1 MKKHGV
7 MLFTFVILF
16 LTLGC
21 DLAYGQGEEGN
32 EKEVVTVTLN
42 FSEKGAFG
50 LKNNNANN
58 SQSVPTNITFK
69 VQDLSVSLNGNICY
83 HEGKNTYLRLDWWD
97 NNPGQINISVPKNDT
112 IKSIS
117 ITTARNSQW
126 SNYTVSY
133 MHNQQE
139 ISREYDE
146 KNAKEPIQV
155 NGIDSD
161 HIILTPQKNGKLYLI
176 QITLTITRPK
186 LDATLEEKALDA
198 ESTIK
203 GIVGEN
209 KTLAL
214 NRTFNPSQLYTMC
227 LPFNLS
233 KEMIR
238 GIFGSETKV
247 YSYAGY
253 QNGELSFSTVKENVV
268 KAGMPFLM
276 RSEYYVEQ
284 PTFAGVTVESTTAQI
299 VGGGEWDLCGTFG
312 SYELAADGTQLFLTA
327 KGTLARPEAGL
338 QTMRGFRCYLKK
350 AAGTANASAQLPS
363 VTIDGETNAIKT
375 AEYAAPTSATTRYSL
390 SGMKLNE
397 GCKTANGGIM
407 IIDGKKFITT
417 NR

>member
-1 MKKHGV
+1 

-32 EKEVVTVTLN
+32 EKEEVTVTLD
-42 FSEKGAFG
+42 FTG
-50 LKNNNANN
+50 LNYGLEVNSSKDPPILNNGIIVQNVKVNLSGYIHVNSNN
-58 SQSVPTNITFK
+58 IRLSNYYSV
-69 VQDLSVSLNGNICY
+69 GNSGTI
-83 HEGKNTYLRLDWWD
+83 D
-97 NNPGQINISVPKNDT
+97 ISVPKNDT

-117 ITTARNSQW
+117 ITAKKYEE
-126 SNYTVSY
+126 SNFTVSY
-133 MHNQQE
+133 MHNQKE
-139 ISREYDE
+139 ISKEYDE
-146 KNAKEPIQV
+146 KNPKRPIQV

-161 HIILTPQKNGKLYLI
+161 HIILTPQQNERLYLI

-186 LDATLEEKALDA
+186 LDATLDEKAFDA

-227 LPFNLS
+227 LPFDLS
-233 KEMIR
+233 KDMITD
-238 GIFGSETKV
+238 IFGNETKV

-253 QNGELSFSTVKENVV
+253 QNGELSFSIVKEV

-276 RSEYYVEQ
+276 RPEYYVEQ
-284 PTFAGVTVESTTAQI
+284 PTFAGVTVESTSAQT

-327 KGTLARPEAGL
+327 DGTLAKPKVGS
-338 QTMRGFRCYLKK
+338 QKMRGFRCYLKK
-350 AAGTANASAQLPS
+350 ATGTANASAQLPS

-375 AEYAAPTSATTRYSL
+375 AEYAAPTSGTTAYSL
-390 SGMKLNE
+390 SGMKLNA

>member
-1 MKKHGV
+1 

-32 EKEVVTVTLN
+32 EKEEVTVTLD
-42 FSEKGAFG
+42 FTG
-50 LKNNNANN
+50 LNYGLEVNSSKDPPILNNGIIVQNVKVNLSGYIHVNSNN
-58 SQSVPTNITFK
+58 IRLSNYYSV
-69 VQDLSVSLNGNICY
+69 GNSGTI
-83 HEGKNTYLRLDWWD
+83 D
-97 NNPGQINISVPKNDT
+97 ISVPKNDT

-117 ITTARNSQW
+117 ITAKKYEE
-126 SNYTVSY
+126 SNFTVSY
-133 MHNQQE
+133 MHNQKE
-139 ISREYDE
+139 ISKEYDE
-146 KNAKEPIQV
+146 KNPKRPIQV

-161 HIILTPQKNGKLYLI
+161 HIILTPQQNERLYLI

-186 LDATLEEKALDA
+186 LDATLDEKGENV

-227 LPFNLS
+227 LPFDLS
-233 KEMIR
+233 KDMITE
-238 GIFGSETKV
+238 IFGNETKV
-247 YSYAGY
+247 YSYDGY
-253 QNGELSFSTVKENVV
+253 KNGELSFSIVKEV

-284 PTFAGVTVESTTAQI
+284 PTFAGVTVESTTAQT
-299 VGGGEWDLCGTFG
+299 VCGGEWDLCGTFG

-327 KGTLARPEAGL
+327 DGTLAKPKAASRK
-338 QTMRGFRCYLKK
+338 MRGFRCYLKK
-350 AAGTANASAQLPS
+350 ATGTANASAQLPS
-363 VTIDGETNAIKT
+363 VTIDGETNAIKI
-375 AEYAAPTSATTRYSL
+375 AEYAAPTSATTAYSL
-390 SGMKLNE
+390 SGMKLNA

-407 IIDGKKFITT
+407 IINGKKFITT

>member
-32 EKEVVTVTLN
+32 EKEEVTVTLN
-42 FSEKGAFG
+42 FTNEGAFG

-58 SQSVPTNITFK
+58 NQSVPTNITFK
-69 VQDLSVSLNGNICY
+69 VQDLSVSLRGMICY
-83 HEGKNTYLRLDWWD
+83 HEGENTYLRLDKWY
-97 NNPGQINISVPKNDT
+97 NNPGQINISVPNSALINSVTLGTNGYKIANLNANYRGREKIIDVDAN
-112 IKSIS
+112 K
-117 ITTARNSQW
+117 TA
-126 SNYTVSY
+126 TVSTI
-133 MHNQQE
+133 NSDN
-139 ISREYDE
+139 ISFIE
-146 KNAKEPIQV
+146 K
-155 NGIDSD
+155 G
-161 HIILTPQKNGKLYLI
+161 GKSGDKSFI
-176 QITLTITRPK
+176 TSITLTYTRPK
-186 LDATLEEKALDA
+186 LDATLDEKAFDA

-214 NRTFNPSQLYTMC
+214 NRTFNPYQLYTMC
-227 LPFNLS
+227 LPFDLS
-233 KEMIR
+233 KDMIT
-238 GIFGSETKV
+238 GIFGKETKV
-247 YSYAGY
+247 YSYDGY
-253 QNGELSFSTVKENVV
+253 QNGELSFSTVKEVN
-268 KAGMPFLM
+268 AGMPFLM
-276 RSEYYVEQ
+276 RPEYYVEQ
-284 PTFAGVTVESTTAQI
+284 PTFAGVTVGSTTVQT
-299 VGGGEWDLCGTFG
+299 VCGGEWDLCGTFG
-312 SYELAADGTQLFLTA
+312 SLELVADGTQLFLTA
-327 KGTLARPEAGL
+327 GGTLAKPLAESRK
-338 QTMRGFRCYLKK
+338 MRGFRCYLQKHT
-350 AAGTANASAQLPS
+350 GTVNGSAQLPS

>member
-1 MKKHGV
+1 

-21 DLAYGQGEEGN
+21 DLAYGQEQKEN
-32 EKEVVTVTLN
+32 EKVTVTLD

-50 LKNNNANN
+50 LKNNT
-58 SQSVPTNITFK
+58 SQSVLTDITFK

-97 NNPGQINISVPKNDT
+97 NNPGQINISVPNSALINSVTLGTNDYK
-112 IKSIS
+112 IANLNANYRGREKI
-117 ITTARNSQW
+117 IDVDANQTA
-126 SNYTVSY
+126 TVSTI
-133 MHNQQE
+133 NSDN
-139 ISREYDE
+139 ISFIE
-146 KNAKEPIQV
+146 K
-155 NGIDSD
+155 G
-161 HIILTPQKNGKLYLI
+161 GKSGDKSFI
-176 QITLTITRPK
+176 TSITLTYTRPK
-186 LDATLEEKALDA
+186 LDATLDEKAFDA

-227 LPFNLS
+227 LPFDLS
-233 KEMIR
+233 KDMITE
-238 GIFGSETKV
+238 IFGNKTQV
-247 YSYAGY
+247 YSYDRY
-253 QNGELSFSTVKENVV
+253 QNGELSFSAVKEGVLN
-268 KAGMPFLM
+268 AGMPFLM
-276 RSEYYVEQ
+276 RPEYYVEQ
-284 PTFAGVTVESTTAQI
+284 PTFAGVTVKSTSAQT

-312 SYELAADGTQLFLTA
+312 SYELVADGTQLFLTA
-327 KGTLARPEAGL
+327 GGTLAKPLADSRK
-338 QTMRGFRCYLKK
+338 MRGFRCYLQK
-350 AAGTANASAQLPS
+350 AAGTVNGSAQLPS

-375 AEYAAPTSATTRYSL
+375 AEYAAPTSGTTAYSL
-390 SGMKLNE
+390 SGMKLNA

>member
-1 MKKHGV
+1 

-32 EKEVVTVTLN
+32 EKEEVTVTLN
-42 FSEKGAFG
+42 FTNEGAFG

-58 SQSVPTNITFK
+58 SQSVLTDITFK
-69 VQDLSVSLNGNICY
+69 VQDLSVSLRGMICY
-83 HEGKNTYLRLDWWD
+83 HEGENTYLRLDKWY
-97 NNPGQINISVPKNDT
+97 NNPGQINISVPNSALINSVTLGTNDYK
-112 IKSIS
+112 IANLNANYRGREKI
-117 ITTARNSQW
+117 IDVDANKTA
-126 SNYTVSY
+126 TVSTI
-133 MHNQQE
+133 NSDN
-139 ISREYDE
+139 ISFIET
-146 KNAKEPIQV
+146 
-155 NGIDSD
+155 G
-161 HIILTPQKNGKLYLI
+161 GKSGDKSYI
-176 QITLTITRPK
+176 TSITLTYTRPK
-186 LDATLEEKALDA
+186 LDATLDEKAFDA

-227 LPFNLS
+227 LPFDLS
-233 KEMIR
+233 KEMIT
-238 GIFGSETKV
+238 GIFGNETKV
-247 YSYAGY
+247 YSYDGY
-253 QNGELSFSTVKENVV
+253 QNGELSFSTVKEGVLN
-268 KAGMPFLM
+268 AGMPFLM
-276 RSEYYVEQ
+276 RPEYYVEQ
-284 PTFAGVTVESTTAQI
+284 PTFADVTVKSTTAQT

-327 KGTLARPEAGL
+327 GGTLAKPKAASRK
-338 QTMRGFRCYLKK
+338 MRGFRCYLKK
-350 AAGTANASAQLPS
+350 AAGTVNGSAQLPS

-375 AEYAAPTSATTRYSL
+375 AEYAAPTSGTTAYSL
-390 SGMKLNE
+390 SGMKLNA

>member
-1 MKKHGV
+1 

-21 DLAYGQGEEGN
+21 DWAYGQEKEGN
-32 EKEVVTVTLN
+32 EKEEVMVALNFTGLNYGLEINDPWNPPILNKCVTVQNVKVNLSGYIHVN
-42 FSEKGAFG
+42 S
-50 LKNNNANN
+50 NNIRLSNYSGDN
-58 SQSVPTNITFK
+58 SGTI
-69 VQDLSVSLNGNICY
+69 D
-83 HEGKNTYLRLDWWD
+83 
-97 NNPGQINISVPKNDT
+97 ISVPKNDT
-112 IKSIS
+112 IKSII
-117 ITTARNSQW
+117 ITTKTAKKNAVSKF
-126 SNYTVSY
+126 TVSY

-139 ISREYDE
+139 ISKKYDNE
-146 KNAKEPIQV
+146 KSKEPIQV

-161 HIILTPQKNGKLYLI
+161 HIILTPQKLGKLYLI
-176 QITLTITRPK
+176 QITLTYTRPK
-186 LDATLEEKALDA
+186 LDATLDEKGENV
-198 ESTIK
+198 ESTISE
-203 GIVGEN
+203 IVGEN

-227 LPFNLS
+227 LPFDLI
-233 KEMIR
+233 KDMIT
-238 GIFGSETKV
+238 GIFGNETKV
-247 YSYAGY
+247 YSYDGY

-284 PTFAGVTVESTTAQI
+284 PTFAGVTVGSTSAQT
-299 VGGGEWDLCGTFG
+299 VGGGEWDFCGTFG
-312 SYELAADGTQLFLTA
+312 SYELEADGTQLFLTA
-327 KGTLARPEAGL
+327 DGTLAKPKVGSHK
-338 QTMRGFRCYLKK
+338 MRGFRCYLQKHT
-350 AAGTANASAQLPS
+350 GTVNGSAQLPS

>member
-7 MLFTFVILF
+7 MLFTFVVLF
-16 LTLGC
+16 WTLGC

-32 EKEVVTVTLN
+32 EKEEVTVTLN
-42 FSEKGAFG
+42 FTNEGAFG

-58 SQSVPTNITFK
+58 NQSVLTDITFK
-69 VQDLSVSLNGNICY
+69 VQDLSVSLRGMICY
-83 HEGKNTYLRLDWWD
+83 HEGENTYLRLDKWY
-97 NNPGQINISVPKNDT
+97 NNPGQINISVPNSALINSVTLGTNTYGINALQPVYNGKYKTPINVNANNTTTVSSINSDN
-112 IKSIS
+112 ISFIEKGNKDKDKSY
-117 ITTARNSQW
+117 ITT
-126 SNYTVSY
+126 
-133 MHNQQE
+133 
-139 ISREYDE
+139 
-146 KNAKEPIQV
+146 
-155 NGIDSD
+155 
-161 HIILTPQKNGKLYLI
+161 
-176 QITLTITRPK
+176 ITLTYTRPK
-186 LDATLEEKALDA
+186 LDATLDEKAFDA

-227 LPFNLS
+227 LPFDLS
-233 KEMIR
+233 KDMITE
-238 GIFGSETKV
+238 IFGNKTQV
-247 YSYAGY
+247 YSYDGY
-253 QNGELSFSTVKENVV
+253 QSGELSFSTVKESVLN
-268 KAGMPFLM
+268 AGMPFLM

-284 PTFAGVTVESTTAQI
+284 PTFAGVTVGSTTAQT

-327 KGTLARPEAGL
+327 DGTLAKPLADSRK
-338 QTMRGFRCYLKK
+338 MRGFRCYLKK

-375 AEYAAPTSATTRYSL
+375 AEYAAPTSGTTAYSL
-390 SGMKLNE
+390 SGMKLNA

>member
-32 EKEVVTVTLN
+32 EKEEVMVTLD
-42 FSEKGAFG
+42 FTG
-50 LKNNNANN
+50 LNYGLEVNSSKDPPILNNGIIVQNVKVNLSGYIHVNSNN
-58 SQSVPTNITFK
+58 IRLSNYYSV
-69 VQDLSVSLNGNICY
+69 GNSGTI
-83 HEGKNTYLRLDWWD
+83 D
-97 NNPGQINISVPKNDT
+97 ISVPKNDT

-117 ITTARNSQW
+117 ITAKKYEE
-126 SNYTVSY
+126 SNFTVSY
-133 MHNQQE
+133 MHNQKE
-139 ISREYDE
+139 ISKEYDE
-146 KNAKEPIQV
+146 KNPKRPIQV

-161 HIILTPQKNGKLYLI
+161 HIILTPQQNERLYLI
-176 QITLTITRPK
+176 QITLTITRHK
-186 LDATLEEKALDA
+186 LDATLDEKGENV
-198 ESTIK
+198 ESTIS
-203 GIVGEN
+203 GIAGAN

-227 LPFNLS
+227 LPFDLS
-233 KEMIR
+233 KEMITE
-238 GIFGSETKV
+238 IFGNETKV
-247 YSYAGY
+247 YSYGGY
-253 QNGELSFSTVKENVV
+253 QNGELSFSIVKEV

-284 PTFAGVTVESTTAQI
+284 PTFAGVTVESTTAQT

-327 KGTLARPEAGL
+327 GGTLAKPLAESRK
-338 QTMRGFRCYLKK
+338 MRGFRCYLQKHT
-350 AAGTANASAQLPS
+350 GTVNGSAQLPS

-375 AEYAAPTSATTRYSL
+375 AEYAAPTSGTTAYSL
-390 SGMKLNE
+390 SGMKLNA

-407 IIDGKKFITT
+407 IINGKKFITT

>member
-1 MKKHGV
+1 
-7 MLFTFVILF
+7 MLFTFVVLF

-32 EKEVVTVTLN
+32 EKEEVTVTLD
-42 FSEKGAFG
+42 FSKKRAFG

-58 SQSVPTNITFK
+58 NQSVLTDITFK
-69 VQDLSVSLNGNICY
+69 VQDLSVSLRGMICY
-83 HEGKNTYLRLDWWD
+83 HEGENTYLRLDKWY
-97 NNPGQINISVPKNDT
+97 NNPGQINISVPNSALINSVTLGTNGYKIANLNANYRGREKIIDVDAN
-112 IKSIS
+112 K
-117 ITTARNSQW
+117 TA
-126 SNYTVSY
+126 TVSTI
-133 MHNQQE
+133 NSDN
-139 ISREYDE
+139 ISFIE
-146 KNAKEPIQV
+146 K
-155 NGIDSD
+155 G
-161 HIILTPQKNGKLYLI
+161 GKSGDKSFI
-176 QITLTITRPK
+176 TSITLTYTRPK
-186 LDATLEEKALDA
+186 LDATLDEKAFDA

-227 LPFNLS
+227 LPFDLS
-233 KEMIR
+233 KDMIT
-238 GIFGSETKV
+238 GIFGKETKV
-247 YSYAGY
+247 YSYDGY
-253 QNGELSFSTVKENVV
+253 QNGELSFSIVKEV

-276 RSEYYVEQ
+276 RPEYYVEQ
-284 PTFAGVTVESTTAQI
+284 PTFAGVTVKSTTAQT

-312 SYELAADGTQLFLTA
+312 SYELAADGTQLFLWA
-327 KGTLARPEAGL
+327 DGTLVRPKANSR
-338 QTMRGFRCYLKK
+338 TMRGFRCYLQKHT
-350 AAGTANASAQLPS
+350 GTVNGSAQLPS

>member
-1 MKKHGV
+1 

-32 EKEVVTVTLN
+32 EKEEVTVTLD
-42 FSEKGAFG
+42 FSKEGAFG

-58 SQSVPTNITFK
+58 NQSVLTDITFK
-69 VQDLSVSLNGNICY
+69 VQDLSVSLRGMICY
-83 HEGKNTYLRLDWWD
+83 HEGENTYLRLDKWY
-97 NNPGQINISVPKNDT
+97 NNPGQISISVPNSALINSVTLGTNDYK
-112 IKSIS
+112 IANLNANYRGREKI
-117 ITTARNSQW
+117 IDVDANNTT
-126 SNYTVSY
+126 TVSTI
-133 MHNQQE
+133 NSDN
-139 ISREYDE
+139 ISFIE
-146 KNAKEPIQV
+146 K
-155 NGIDSD
+155 G
-161 HIILTPQKNGKLYLI
+161 GKSGDKSFI
-176 QITLTITRPK
+176 TSITLTYTRPK
-186 LDATLEEKALDA
+186 LDATLDEKGENV

-227 LPFNLS
+227 LPFDLS
-233 KEMIR
+233 KDMITE
-238 GIFGSETKV
+238 IFGNETKV
-247 YSYAGY
+247 YSYDGY
-253 QNGELSFSTVKENVV
+253 QNGELSFSIVKEV

-276 RSEYYVEQ
+276 RPEYYVEQ
-284 PTFAGVTVESTTAQI
+284 PTFADVTVESTTAQT

-312 SYELAADGTQLFLTA
+312 SLELVADGTQLFLTA
-327 KGTLARPEAGL
+327 GGTLAKPLADSRK
-338 QTMRGFRCYLKK
+338 MRGFRCYLKK
-350 AAGTANASAQLPS
+350 AAGTVNGSAQLPS

-375 AEYAAPTSATTRYSL
+375 AEYAAPTSATTAYSL
-390 SGMKLNE
+390 SGMKLNA